1 MTTRTIDQGEEIVI
15 SYGYGNRQERS
26 NDGKWWH
33 CGQICYWNQDM
44 AILNNDVGFFDR
56 PLLPDK
62 RKREEDK
69 RDEGDNAEPSE
80 KKKPRKIEKK
90 ARCYTGCSNQPVRCV
105 VDRRGSL

>member
-44 AILNNDVGFFDR
+44 AILNNDVGFFFDR

-90 ARCYTGCSNQPVRCV
+90 SPLLHRLFQSTR
-105 VDRRGSL
+105 